1 MPLAVTV
8 TSLGTQAWNEYRAAN
23 RQIQIASNYGALEQL
38 QLQLREIR
46 GSAPAQV
53 QPEQVQ
59 KLQQVAQELSQAL
72 SRPDAATSQQLSLA
86 LDAKIGNI
94 AEAIR
99 TGSVNAA
106 QLATLINSAL
116 DTELAR
122 LFRTL
127 ADEGQLSTVG
137 TAGGGPL
144 VRLTSET
151 MAHNLPEVGRMFTT
165 ILPIL
170 DTALAAQGGV
180 LTGEQRADI
189 RNAVARARQLTDEI
203 ERDGASVLSARPDL
217 RPTLAQPYAV
227 ATQQTRDLFDFVE
240 ERTLKPQQ
248 VTTTFQ
254 QLLDVANPTLPAQ
267 YRAFDLTT
275 QALRQVFTQQRDQAK
290 TKLILLALLTLV
302 LAAVIVTLLRAVT
315 ASILQPLRHLTRASQ
330 HLSNGDFDVKV
341 PVRSR
346 DELGVL
352 GQSFNRAADLLRQNQ
367 LKTEKERREAQ
378 QLQHNIGEFLD
389 VTVDIAGGDLTRR
402 GNVTED
408 VLGNVVDS
416 INLMAE
422 ELAGTLRQVQ
432 QASQSVTNGSQ
443 QMLGTAEEIEQG
455 SRLTTEQAQRLAARA
470 QEMNL
475 RIRDMTLS
483 AEASADAA
491 QQALETSRQGQEAMR
506 GTLAGIRVI
515 REGTQDVATSMTTLT
530 EHSRQIQNVV
540 DTITQISSQ
549 INLLSL
555 HASIEAAGAGAA
567 GGRFAI
573 VADSVRKLANTSAEA
588 TTRIAGLIKAV
599 QQEVQS
605 VIADTEEGTREVEQG
620 YRIASTA
627 GERLQE
633 IGQLT
638 EQSARFAETVAAST
652 RQQASGVEQVGAA
665 VQQIAGVAE
674 QAQTAAQQLEALA
687 QQLDQSLARFRLPD

>member
-483 AEASADAA
+483 AEASADAG
-491 QQALETSRQGQEAMR
+491 SRPSKPR
-506 GTLAGIRVI
+506 GRV
-515 REGTQDVATSMTTLT
+515 R
-530 EHSRQIQNVV
+530 RPC
-540 DTITQISSQ
+540 
-549 INLLSL
+549 
-555 HASIEAAGAGAA
+555 AAPWP
-567 GGRFAI
+567 
-573 VADSVRKLANTSAEA
+573 VSA
-588 TTRIAGLIKAV
+588 
-599 QQEVQS
+599 
-605 VIADTEEGTREVEQG
+605 
-620 YRIASTA
+620 
-627 GERLQE
+627 
-633 IGQLT
+633 
-638 EQSARFAETVAAST
+638 
-652 RQQASGVEQVGAA
+652 
-665 VQQIAGVAE
+665 
-674 QAQTAAQQLEALA
+674 
-687 QQLDQSLARFRLPD
+687 

>member
-1 MPLAVTV
+1 MTEPHSVPAAQPSRSNVLPRSPRLSEQWLGRLTIPQKLLTISLLLGVPLAVTV

-53 QPEQVQ
+53 RPEQVQ

-443 QMLGTAEEIEQG
+443 QVLGTAEEIEQG

-483 AEASADAA
+483 AEASADAG
-491 QQALETSRQGQEAMR
+491 SRPSKPR
-506 GTLAGIRVI
+506 GRV
-515 REGTQDVATSMTTLT
+515 R
-530 EHSRQIQNVV
+530 RPC
-540 DTITQISSQ
+540 
-549 INLLSL
+549 
-555 HASIEAAGAGAA
+555 AAPWP
-567 GGRFAI
+567 
-573 VADSVRKLANTSAEA
+573 VSA
-588 TTRIAGLIKAV
+588 
-599 QQEVQS
+599 
-605 VIADTEEGTREVEQG
+605 
-620 YRIASTA
+620 
-627 GERLQE
+627 
-633 IGQLT
+633 
-638 EQSARFAETVAAST
+638 
-652 RQQASGVEQVGAA
+652 
-665 VQQIAGVAE
+665 
-674 QAQTAAQQLEALA
+674 
-687 QQLDQSLARFRLPD
+687 